1 MNITAPDFCLG
12 GVLVH
17 PLKVSSRAH
26 VLTQASAAATA
37 GTTPIVDLDTGG
49 VIALQA
55 AAEGHGNISATVET
69 LLHATRSEALL
80 PLVLPLPTAAVIG
93 GSAAM
98 APLHEA
104 LRVSGRRPREVI
116 LLVRG
121 DFAQIE
127 RRSLLSGLDGLRAIG
142 YLIAVGDLGTGH
154 IPLDLLA
161 DAAPYLAVMS
171 PDLVARVH
179 RDPRRAALGEG
190 LARLARGTGAHVLT
204 PGVTDEGQLA
214 MIRGWG
220 VRLAQ
225 GPLLVPGPGGR
236 VHVPLPVVES
246 EPTRLLL
253 GPRVQEFLLP
263 AVTLPYEATAEEAID
278 AFGSEP
284 SITSVILVDEYQRPL
299 GSLDRSRFLLMIAG
313 RFGHALHGKKPAGGW
328 PTPPARSPR
337 PPRPSPPCRSPAAMP
352 NASTTTWWSPTR
364 SDVAW
369 ASSASPT

>member
-1 MNITAPDFCLG
+1 M
-12 GVLVH
+12 
-17 PLKVSSRAH
+17 SSRAH

-49 VIALQA
+49 VIALQGNV
-55 AAEGHGNISATVET
+55 EGHGNISSTVET
-69 LLHATRSEALL
+69 LRQAARSEALL
-80 PLVLPLPTAAVIG
+80 PLVLTLPTTAVIG

-104 LRVSGRRPREVI
+104 LRASGRRPREVI
-116 LLVRG
+116 LMVRG

-127 RRSLLSGLDGLRAIG
+127 RRSLLTGLDGLRAIG

-154 IPLDLLA
+154 VPLDLLA
-161 DAAPYLAVMS
+161 DAAPYLAVLS

-179 RDPRRAALGEG
+179 RDARRAALGEG
-190 LARLARGTGAHVLT
+190 LARLARNAGSHVLA

-225 GPLLVPGPGGR
+225 GPLLVPGPTGR
-236 VHVPLPVVES
+236 VHVPLPVVAP
-246 EPTRLLL
+246 EPAQATL

-263 AVTLPYEATAEEAID
+263 AVTLPYEATAEDAID

-299 GSLDRSRFLLMIAG
+299 ASLDRSRFLLTIAS
-313 RFGHALHGKKPAGGW
+313 RFGHALHSKKPAARLAD
-328 PTPPARSPR
+328 PARTVPKTT
-337 PPRPSPPCRSPAAMP
+337 PAIAAMQ
-352 NASTTTWWSPTR
+352 
-364 SDVAW
+364 VAGRDGERIYDDLVVTDEVGRCMGIVRV
-369 ASSASPT
+369 ADLIRQVAAMQR